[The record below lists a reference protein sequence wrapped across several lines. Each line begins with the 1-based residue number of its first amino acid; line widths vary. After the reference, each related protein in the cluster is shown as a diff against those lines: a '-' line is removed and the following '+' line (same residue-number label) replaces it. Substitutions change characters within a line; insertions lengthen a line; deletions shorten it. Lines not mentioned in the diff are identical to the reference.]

1 VGHGAFGAVAPAAG
15 DDRAHTGHSAHE
27 G

>member
-15 DDRAHTGHSAHE
+15 DDRAHTSHSAHE